1 MDIDDLFVMAYIF
14 HRGGKIN
21 ISHLVANLSTI
32 SFYFNPDLLPEWYLA
47 TLILFYILSP
57 ILYKL
62 LKKTGWSC
70 IIGVWAV
77 VIYISWEG
85 ISEWQYANAICRFPL
100 YLLGMQCTIKG
111 KENLPYYI
119 TIPCFL
125 IGTCFFFAGSHY
137 LFSSFCGLLMV
148 QILNLLIDKIDVSHL
163 SCFRI
168 MGRHTLEIY
177 VANVL
182 SAVIIA
188 YCFST
193 CTYLIIVIFIDLFL
207 TAVLSIVLWKANKLI
222 LSIW

>member
-1 MDIDDLFVMAYIF
+1 
-14 HRGGKIN
+14 
-21 ISHLVANLSTI
+21 
-32 SFYFNPDLLPEWYLA
+32 
-47 TLILFYILSP
+47 
-57 ILYKL
+57 
-62 LKKTGWSC
+62 
-70 IIGVWAV
+70 
-77 VIYISWEG
+77 
-85 ISEWQYANAICRFPL
+85 
-100 YLLGMQCTIKG
+100 
-111 KENLPYYI
+111 
-119 TIPCFL
+119 
-125 IGTCFFFAGSHY
+125 
-137 LFSSFCGLLMV
+137 MV
-148 QILNLLIDKIDVSHL
+148 QILNLLIDEIDVSHL